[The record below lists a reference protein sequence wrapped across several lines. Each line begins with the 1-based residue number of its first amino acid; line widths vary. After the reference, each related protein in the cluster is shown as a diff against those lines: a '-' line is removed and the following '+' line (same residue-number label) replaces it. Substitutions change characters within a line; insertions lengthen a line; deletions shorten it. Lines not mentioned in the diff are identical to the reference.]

1 MRHLWAVMVVLA
13 LGVLVPR
20 GAAAQ
25 EQSTPPPHDTGPKF
39 SLGQNY
45 PNPFNPTTTIPF
57 TLGDAPS
64 CTDSGRMY
72 RVTLQIY
79 NILAQLVAIPIL
91 QGGGGAGQPV
101 RELELPCGSYT
112 AYWDGNIVNT
122 SEEAASGVYL
132 YRLQVDGR
140 VVVKKMLVAK

>member
-1 MRHLWAVMVVLA
+1 MRHLWAAMVVLA
-13 LGVLVPR
+13 LGALVPR
-20 GAAAQ
+20 GAMAQ
-25 EQSTPPPHDTGPKF
+25 EQSSPPRDRGPKF
-39 SLGQNY
+39 ELGQNY

-57 TLGDAPS
+57 TLGDPPS
-64 CTDSGRMY
+64 CSDPGRTY

-79 NILAQLVAIPIL
+79 NILAQLVAIPVL
-91 QGGGGAGQPV
+91 QGGGDAGQPV

-112 AYWDGNIVNT
+112 AYWDGNINGT

>member
-1 MRHLWAVMVVLA
+1 MRHLWAAMVVLVLGA
-13 LGVLVPR
+13 LAPR
-20 GAAAQ
+20 GLAAQ
-25 EQSTPPPHDTGPKF
+25 EQSTPPPHDRGPQF
-39 SLGQNY
+39 ELGQNY

-57 TLGDAPS
+57 TLGDPPS
-64 CTDSGRMY
+64 CSEPGRMY

-79 NILAQLVAIPIL
+79 NILAQLVAIPVL
-91 QGGGGAGQPV
+91 QGGEGAGQTV
-101 RELELPCGSYT
+101 REVSLPCGSYT
-112 AYWDGNIVNT
+112 AYWDGNIINT